1 MHGVSLIK
9 LLYVQ
14 IMMKP
19 LSILGKELKDV
30 QPELG
35 MVVVE
40 GIYSSLEEGEDQ
52 EYSVESEDGT
62 WEILLSLKNRI
73 KTIFLH
79 LNRGHV
85 GFAGVTAKMSKEE
98 VLKVLGTPDS
108 EGHPHVD
115 PILGSYAGWEKYLR
129 DDHYLH
135 IEHENQCSG
144 VKMITLMSVNP
155 IE

>member
-73 KTIFLH
+73 KNNI
-79 LNRGHV
+79 
-85 GFAGVTAKMSKEE
+85 SS
-98 VLKVLGTPDS
+98 LK
-108 EGHPHVD
+108 
-115 PILGSYAGWEKYLR
+115 
-129 DDHYLH
+129 
-135 IEHENQCSG
+135 
-144 VKMITLMSVNP
+144 
-155 IE
+155 